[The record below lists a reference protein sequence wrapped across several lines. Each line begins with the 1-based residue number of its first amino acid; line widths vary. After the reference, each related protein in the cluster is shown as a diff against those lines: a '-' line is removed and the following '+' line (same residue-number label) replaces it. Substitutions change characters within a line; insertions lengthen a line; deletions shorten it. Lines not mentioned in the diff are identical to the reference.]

1 MKNLI
6 NYLSKKS
13 LSLGNGSGMTRKWF
27 GNDSRMT
34 RFSLASLICVLMLT
48 FGVGNAWA
56 DYSIT
61 FKTDGTVGISS
72 GGSYV
77 SSAAEDGYL
86 TSSSDGMQ
94 YGSGGQ
100 GGSYEMTMTSSGTY
114 IGQIQA
120 TKISLS
126 GLKKPSSKGGNLN
139 FTITFTDESTYTNS
153 VTTSTSESNPDIS
166 LTSYSSKT
174 IQKIKFYSSAKEKRF
189 YLKGFTVVAAAA
201 VAVTGVTVSPTSKSI
216 IVGQTFTITPTVA
229 PAGATDKVVSWT
241 SSATSKATVTSAG
254 VVSGVAAGSSTITCT
269 THDGG
274 YTATCATTVYGIT
287 LQAKADDGNGGLDDI
302 GVGGPGAPT
311 FTAAT
316 GTITAAANAG
326 NYVFKEWQ
334 VTNAT
339 AASTTTSPTT
349 ISSPGGAVTVTAVY
363 YKPISVSWMV
373 AGSAWND
380 KGGTATV
387 AYGTAWSS
395 LTLPSDPGS
404 TELTSCD
411 ADKFVGWTPAEIS
424 GKLDKDDDAA
434 AISTLES
441 NNLLNS
447 GNKSSKTGK
456 TITTATTF
464 YAVFVDYVE

>member
-1 MKNLI
+1 MKKLNELQSYLTRLRGLMLTLI
-6 NYLSKKS
+6 ILCSIGSGNVWADYTVTFSTSAFDFASGGGYVSSSKKS
-13 LSLGNGSGMTRKWF
+13 SNGWEAT
-27 GNDSRMT
+27 
-34 RFSLASLICVLMLT
+34 
-48 FGVGNAWA
+48 
-56 DYSIT
+56 
-61 FKTDGTVGISS
+61 
-72 GGSYV
+72 
-77 SSAAEDGYL
+77 
-86 TSSSDGMQ
+86 SDGFK
-94 YGSGGQ
+94 YGASRNTG
-100 GGSYEMTMTSSGTY
+100 YTEFTMTSSGTY
-114 IGQIQA
+114 IGQIKA
-120 TKISLS
+120 
-126 GLKKPSSKGGNLN
+126 SK
-139 FTITFTDESTYTNS
+139 ITFKDVLVYGTDGSSLGYIITYVGGS
-153 VTTSTSESNPDIS
+153 TTSGTVAAPASAADRDVNLDN
-166 LTSYSSKT
+166 TKT
-174 IQKIKFYSSAKEKRF
+174 IQKIKIYSTANKKRF
-189 YLKGFTVVAAAA
+189 YCKGFTVVAAAA

-349 ISSPGGAVTVTAVY
+349 ISSPEGAVTVTAVY
-363 YKPISVSWMV
+363 YKPINVSWMV

-404 TELTSCD
+404 TQLSGCD

-424 GKLDKDDDAA
+424 GKLNKDDDAA

-441 NNLLNS
+441 NNLLNAD
-447 GNKSSKTGK
+447 NKSSKTGK
-456 TITTATTF
+456 TITTTTTF
-464 YAVFVDYVE
+464 HAVFIDYVE

>member
-1 MKNLI
+1 MCVI
-6 NYLSKKS
+6 STMTREWFEIGSVYSR
-13 LSLGNGSGMTRKWF
+13 LSLGSNL
-27 GNDSRMT
+27 SRV
-34 RFSLASLICVLMLT
+34 SLASLICLCMLT
-48 FGVGNAWA
+48 VGVGNVWA
-56 DYSIT
+56 DYTIT
-61 FKTDGTVGISS
+61 FKTSGTTGLINT
-72 GGSYV
+72 GGDYATSTETAYV
-77 SSAAEDGYL
+77 NG
-86 TSSSDGMQ
+86 
-94 YGSGGQ
+94 
-100 GGSYEMTMTSSGTY
+100 TSSGVQF
-114 IGQIQA
+114 G
-120 TKISLS
+120 S
-126 GLKKPSSKGGNLN
+126 GSKGGNILLTMTASGQVKASKITLN
-139 FTITFTDESTYTNS
+139 GYCKFASNGGNCKVTITFTDNSTENHTPSATTTATATDVTITNSNKTLKSIKLESTAA
-153 VTTSTSESNPDIS
+153 D
-166 LTSYSSKT
+166 
-174 IQKIKFYSSAKEKRF
+174 KRF
-189 YLKGFTVVAAAA
+189 YVTGVTVVAAAA
-201 VAVTGVTVSPTSKSI
+201 VAVTGVSVSPTSKSI

-241 SSATSKATVTSAG
+241 SSATSKASVTSAG

-349 ISSPGGAVTVTAVY
+349 ISSPEGAVTVTAVY

-404 TELTSCD
+404 TQLSGCD

-456 TITTATTF
+456 TITTSTTF
-464 YAVFVDYVE
+464 YAVFVDYIE